1 MEITKSL
8 GLRIRELRK
17 KKKWSILELSV
28 RANINRNY
36 IGDLEN
42 GRRNPTLEILA
53 RLANAFNMS
62 ISELTFGIEII
73 KEQDYR

>member
-1 MEITKSL
+1 MEITQSL

>member
-1 MEITKSL
+1 MEITQSL
-8 GLRIRELRK
+8 GLKIRELRK
-17 KKKWSILELSV
+17 KKKWSILELSM
-28 RANINRNY
+28 RSNINRNY

-42 GRRNPTLEILA
+42 GRRNPTLEILE
-53 RLANAFNMS
+53 RLAKAFNMS

>member
-42 GRRNPTLEILA
+42 GRRNPTLVILA